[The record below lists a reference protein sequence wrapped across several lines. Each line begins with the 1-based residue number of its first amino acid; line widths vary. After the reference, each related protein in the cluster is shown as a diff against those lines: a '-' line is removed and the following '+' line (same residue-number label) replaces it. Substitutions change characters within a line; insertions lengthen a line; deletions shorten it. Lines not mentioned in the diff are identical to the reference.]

1 MTVSGEMTLFMTVEK
16 WTLCQRVR
24 IIVKIQNYFT
34 LLFRYWNAYLV
45 FNTMALLALTRC
57 LMVTRPLLIDSL
69 SLKTVSFVAISSNV
83 ALSSAYVIIMYFK
96 VSRHGHPIWA

>member
-1 MTVSGEMTLFMTVEK
+1 
-16 WTLCQRVR
+16 
-24 IIVKIQNYFT
+24 
-34 LLFRYWNAYLV
+34 
-45 FNTMALLALTRC
+45 MALLALTRC

-96 VSRHGHPIWA
+96 VSTPTILGLVLLINYKKTLKFY

>member
-1 MTVSGEMTLFMTVEK
+1 
-16 WTLCQRVR
+16 
-24 IIVKIQNYFT
+24 
-34 LLFRYWNAYLV
+34 
-45 FNTMALLALTRC
+45 MALLALTRC

-96 VSRHGHPIWA
+96 VSTQYGLSFIQVWSLTQFICFLFIKKIINLPSRRSLETVKNIDANLS